1 MGLYVAI
8 NGTIVLLCFGLI
20 LAATAQT
27 VRTLHSVS
35 LVGEHQFTT
44 YARNVETLQTGCVW
58 ASDKWPHLIKWVT
71 IVISEKQMQ
80 TVVHILDNGSFFLT
94 LWSEDHNKDGEFF
107 TKPPALCQWSSALVK
122 EEVVI

>member
-1 MGLYVAI
+1 MGIHVAI

-58 ASDKWPHLIKWVT
+58 ASDK
-71 IVISEKQMQ
+71 
-80 TVVHILDNGSFFLT
+80 
-94 LWSEDHNKDGEFF
+94 
-107 TKPPALCQWSSALVK
+107 
-122 EEVVI
+122 